1 MPVPL
6 DVQLKMMKESNQKL
20 VAEVA
25 HFESSSFP
33 FKNKTPVSQ
42 ASIGLYGDKAWHT
55 QPKQGEGAPAAVRE
69 PLPEPRFKQRQWEI
83 ERGTYEYVSLEPHHI
98 NGKLKALGEKL

>member
-20 VAEVA
+20 DAEVA
-25 HFESSSFP
+25 AFEASSFP
-33 FKNKTPVSQ
+33 FKNKTPVSK

-55 QPKQGEGAPAAVRE
+55 QPKQGDGAPAAVR
-69 PLPEPRFKQRQWEI
+69 PQLPDPRFKQRQWQI

-98 NGKLKALGEKL
+98 NGRLKALGEKP